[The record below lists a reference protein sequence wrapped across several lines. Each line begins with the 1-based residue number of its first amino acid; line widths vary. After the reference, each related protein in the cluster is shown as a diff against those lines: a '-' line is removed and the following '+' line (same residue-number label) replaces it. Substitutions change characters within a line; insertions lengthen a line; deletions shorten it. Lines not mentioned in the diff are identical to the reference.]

1 MQHTTRIAGIEVPA
15 LGQGSWYIG
24 DNPATRSREIQAIRD
39 GIEQGMTLIDTAEM
53 YGAGRSERLVG
64 QAIAPYDR
72 ESLYVVSKVLPSNA
86 GGERMARSLEASLER
101 LGLDYLDLYLY
112 HWRGGYPL
120 EETVECLMELKEDGL
135 IREWGVSNFDID
147 DMEELFDI
155 PGGEECAVNQVLYHV
170 GSRGIE
176 YSLKPWMASN
186 GVTLMAYCPLAQGGD
201 LRRGIMQNGTLRQ
214 IARDH
219 GATVAQ
225 VMLAWAVR
233 DGNTI
238 AIPRSSRPEHTVE
251 NAGAD
256 AITLS
261 AAELSA
267 IDAVYAPPAYKT
279 YLDMQ

>member
-1 MQHTTRIAGIEVPA
+1 M
-15 LGQGSWYIG
+15 
-24 DNPATRSREIQAIRD
+24 
-39 GIEQGMTLIDTAEM
+39 
-53 YGAGRSERLVG
+53 G

-201 LRRGIMQNGTLRQ
+201 LRRGIMQNGTLRR

-225 VMLAWAVR
+225 IMLAWAVR